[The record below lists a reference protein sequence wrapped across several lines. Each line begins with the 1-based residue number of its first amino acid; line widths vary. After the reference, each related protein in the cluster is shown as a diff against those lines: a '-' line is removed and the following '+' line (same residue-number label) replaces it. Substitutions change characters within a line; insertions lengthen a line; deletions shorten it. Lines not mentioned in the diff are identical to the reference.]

1 MSHYGKIG
9 LKSLPSEAR
18 RIWYSRHVEPEP
30 CEPIDIYWPTS
41 TDPELELLQDYAR
54 RLLAATPL
62 TEREER
68 AVRLYMMDNCTLREA
83 GMELDVTASLLHKIL
98 KRAKR
103 KLLRTAWQLG
113 FTPTRRRRF

>member
-54 RLLAATPL
+54 RLLVETRMTAL
-62 TEREER
+62 ERR
-68 AVRLYMMDNCTLREA
+68 AIALCLMDNCTLREA
-83 GMELDVTASLLHKIL
+83 GMELGVTAGRAHQIL
-98 KRAKR
+98 QHAKR
-103 KLLRTAWQLG
+103 KLRSTAWQLG
-113 FTPTRRRRF
+113 FTPARRRRF

>member
-9 LKSLPSEAR
+9 LKSLPHEAKA
-18 RIWYSRHVEPEP
+18 IWYSRHVEPEP

-54 RLLAATPL
+54 RLLVETRMTAL
-62 TEREER
+62 ERR
-68 AVRLYMMDNCTLREA
+68 AIALCVMDNCTLREA
-83 GMELDVTASLLHKIL
+83 GEELDVTASFLHKIL
-98 KRAKR
+98 KRALR
-103 KLLRTAWQLG
+103 KLGRTARQLG

>member
-9 LKSLPSEAR
+9 LKSLPSETR

-54 RLLAATPL
+54 RLLAAAPL

-68 AVRLYMMDNCTLREA
+68 AVRMHLMDNCTFRDA
-83 GMELDVTASLLHKIL
+83 GMELDVTADFLRKIL
-98 KRAKR
+98 LSAKR
-103 KLLRTAWQLG
+103 KLRRTASKLG
-113 FTPTRRRRF
+113 FAP